1 MEKEI
6 LTSKSNCAGENF
18 LLLIANALDAE
29 SAGESFGFDDFASGG
44 SAGMCAYSLLRE
56 LSIAINTAT
65 ENVREATNKVN
76 AFRESV
82 AIWTERAERT
92 ANSLLTKKMDI
103 DPGDSAVAMLQ
114 AYRAHSELEAT
125 KDLLNWWEDRLRL
138 EEQRCDRLKRQEK
151 VLHALCV
158 TLTPPKEG

>member
-1 MEKEI
+1 MESAI
-6 LTSKSNCAGENF
+6 SDNTYSGENF

-29 SAGESFGFDDFASGG
+29 STGTPFSINDFVSRGSA

-56 LSIAINTAT
+56 LSIAIHTAT
-65 ENVREATNKVN
+65 GNIDEARGKVS

-82 AIWTERAERT
+82 KTWKDRAEHT
-92 ANSLLTKKMDI
+92 SNVLLTKKMDV
-103 DPGDSAVAMLQ
+103 DAEESAIAMLQ

-151 VLHALCV
+151 LIHALCV
-158 TLTPPKEG
+158 ALTPPKEE